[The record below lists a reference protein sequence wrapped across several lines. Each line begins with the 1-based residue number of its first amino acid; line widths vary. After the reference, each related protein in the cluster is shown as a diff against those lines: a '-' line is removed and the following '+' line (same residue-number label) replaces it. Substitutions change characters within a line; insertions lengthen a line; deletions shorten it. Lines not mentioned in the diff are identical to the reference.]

1 MKKKLLKGIWQKWLW
16 LLFPVFVSLSVLWS
30 MNSLRGLLT
39 VGILWLV
46 YFAGYAFW
54 SLRSLFS
61 EFGFLEK
68 FWRVFFASALVACG
82 WCLLQCI
89 LDIAGVPRGVS
100 LMCAGCTYQMFG
112 FPHPNGW
119 AIEPQFMGNLLLAP
133 AITSAWMVMQDIC
146 NGTFR
151 GRVAHAR
158 RRGVCALILG
168 RNLRK
173 PLKIPLPNIFN
184 CHLLLVV
191 FMFFVF
197 VATIFLTFSRGA
209 IYAFA
214 VSMIFMTAVMVVRT
228 KKWRVMLVW
237 PVILVAFLFT
247 LNLQG
252 MMAEFGPTSDNYSTG
267 VAKVLNHLSLGIID
281 IRGGDEKKVSEETDA
296 LVSEITEENV
306 DNDEK
311 SEAVFDGYVEESTD
325 TRLRLSG
332 AAAEVWKQ
340 DFTTMMFGVGIGG
353 AGQALYVNKLSPAPK
368 EIVQNEYASL
378 LLETGFIGVALL
390 ILTVGLIVR
399 AVYQNEMVTTLIV
412 AYAITLLFFSGLPNA
427 LHIYLLPALFIAL
440 CGKSL
445 YHK

>member
-1 MKKKLLKGIWQKWLW
+1 
-16 LLFPVFVSLSVLWS
+16 
-30 MNSLRGLLT
+30 
-39 VGILWLV
+39 
-46 YFAGYAFW
+46 
-54 SLRSLFS
+54 
-61 EFGFLEK
+61 
-68 FWRVFFASALVACG
+68 
-82 WCLLQCI
+82 
-89 LDIAGVPRGVS
+89 
-100 LMCAGCTYQMFG
+100 
-112 FPHPNGW
+112 
-119 AIEPQFMGNLLLAP
+119 
-133 AITSAWMVMQDIC
+133 
-146 NGTFR
+146 
-151 GRVAHAR
+151 
-158 RRGVCALILG
+158 
-168 RNLRK
+168 
-173 PLKIPLPNIFN
+173 
-184 CHLLLVV
+184 
-191 FMFFVF
+191 MFFVF

-214 VSMIFMTAVMVVRT
+214 VSMIFMTAMMVVRT

-412 AYAITLLFFSGLPNA
+412 AYAITLLFFSGLPNV